1 MKLANLP
8 LGVTDWS
15 TMPVSVHAGATGSA
29 TARTRQM
36 ADVQIRL
43 VDYGPGYV
51 ADHWC
56 AKGHILFVVAGALDI
71 EHRGGPSFALSAGMS
86 WHAGDE
92 EGPPHRVVCR
102 EGARVFIVD

>member
-1 MKLANLP
+1 MNLTNLP
-8 LGVTDWS
+8 PDVTDWS
-15 TMPVSVHAGATGSA
+15 MVPVTVHAGETGNA
-29 TARTRQM
+29 TARARQM
-36 ADVQIRL
+36 GDVQVRL

-56 AKGHILFVVAGALDI
+56 AKGHILFVVAGALQI
-71 EHRGGPSFALSAGMS
+71 EHRDGPCFALSAGMS
-86 WHAGDE
+86 WHAGDG